1 MPMLLVSD
9 EVFSKE
15 VAKLAEPKKE
25 VVTQPFDNI
34 KVVDIKHGR
43 PTGRLEIP
51 ASIRMIAAEEALNG
65 TAAKTIANAL
75 GISESSVSAYKND
88 ATSTTSYDKPNEELK
103 KSNDT
108 VREKIT
114 TGARSKL
121 MMALDAITEENI
133 SSAKVKDIAS
143 IAKDMSVVMKNIEP
157 AGPLVQNNQQVIIYR
172 PRARDED
179 EFETITVNE

>member
-15 VAKLAEPKKE
+15 VAKLAEPKKQSQAEQLARVE
-25 VVTQPFDNI
+25 VVE
-34 KVVDIKHGR
+34 IKHGR
-43 PTGRLEIP
+43 PAGRLEIP
-51 ASIRMIAAEEALNG
+51 ASIRALAAEESLNG
-65 TAAKTIANAL
+65 TSAKVIAGAF
-75 GISESSVSAYKND
+75 GISESSISAYKKN
-88 ATSTTSYDKPNEELK
+88 ATSTTTYDKPNEELK
-103 KSNDT
+103 KSNDS

-114 TGARSKL
+114 SGARSKL
-121 MMALDAITEENI
+121 MLALDAITEENI
-133 SSAKVKDIAS
+133 SGAKVKDIAS

-179 EFETITVNE
+179 EFETITVSE